1 VEHSHRRAG
10 FSHRLDLALAAATRA
25 HHGAFRKGTDVP
37 YAMHPFHV
45 AFILERH
52 GLPEDVVIA
61 GLLHDVL
68 EDSDVYSEDDLRSEF
83 GEEVL
88 RLVKAVTELRRQ
100 GGVRPPWEERKEEQL
115 ERLRGA
121 RVDEVSLKAADAI
134 HNVRSLITDLDRDGI
149 ETLDR
154 FTKGAAEVLWY
165 YKTIATIVQD
175 GLGESSPLSN
185 EVRAAVESL
194 EKKFEALD

>member
-1 VEHSHRRAG
+1 MEHSHRRAG

-121 RVDEVSLKAADAI
+121 RVDEVSLKAADA
-134 HNVRSLITDLDRDGI
+134 
-149 ETLDR
+149 
-154 FTKGAAEVLWY
+154 FTTFALSSR
-165 YKTIATIVQD
+165 TSIATASRRWIALQKAPRK
-175 GLGESSPLSN
+175 SSGTT
-185 EVRAAVESL
+185 RQ
-194 EKKFEALD
+194 